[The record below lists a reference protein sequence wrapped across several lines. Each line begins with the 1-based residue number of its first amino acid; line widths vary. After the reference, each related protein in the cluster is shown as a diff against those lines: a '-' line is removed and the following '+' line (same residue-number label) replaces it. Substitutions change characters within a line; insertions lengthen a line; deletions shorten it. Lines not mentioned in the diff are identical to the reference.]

1 MAAHR
6 ANLWAAHSSTAWTIG
21 SSGDVLTLT
30 SSPWIVRTT
39 AKNRVDNQLART
51 SVANRGRRR
60 SARLQTRL
68 TSFADHAAN
77 KVAAPRLARCAAA
90 HALSD
95 SGMAGAERLW
105 APRHATGV

>member
-1 MAAHR
+1 M
-6 ANLWAAHSSTAWTIG
+6 
-21 SSGDVLTLT
+21 VLTKTPSL
-30 SSPWIVRTT
+30 WMLRKT
-39 AKNRVDNQLART
+39 ARNRVDNQLART

-77 KVAAPRLARCAAA
+77 KVAAPKLARCAAA

-95 SGMAGAERLW
+95 SGMAGAERL
-105 APRHATGV
+105 